1 MAKLVLHIGAHK
13 TGTSY
18 LQSLF
23 YHNHDLLRSHG
34 VFYPKTGP
42 NLAHH
47 ALAAVWIPVSDVP
60 ERFFGAAGP
69 VGLWDKLIAEYAPLD
84 GTVFLSAEN
93 FSRSAPKAVDMA
105 DLAKRLAPFESV
117 QVVYTLRAQT
127 EMMTSLWVQ
136 VAKNRKAPSLHSYI
150 DKALNQGM
158 GGGIPLD
165 YNVIYDQLLQGFAP
179 EQITLLDYA
188 TFRRTKGGI
197 EQVFLDI
204 LGCNLSAA
212 DLKPAPVRQANI
224 SPDALAQYAASRI
237 TKGTV
242 PPPELVERLT
252 GLIRPTPETPTSLLT
267 RTEYTAVNR
276 RFEKANARLVERV
289 QPYQP
294 GFAFSAPPAPENM
307 FYRSNLTER
316 IWAKIA
322 ASLYNDKVTPT
333 TGNRIRRLWLKVIDR
348 ITR

>member
-117 QVVYTLRAQT
+117 QVVYTLRA
-127 EMMTSLWVQ
+127 
-136 VAKNRKAPSLHSYI
+136 
-150 DKALNQGM
+150 
-158 GGGIPLD
+158 
-165 YNVIYDQLLQGFAP
+165 
-179 EQITLLDYA
+179 QITLLDYA

-322 ASLYNDKVTPT
+322 ASLYNDKITPT